1 VADWATISA
10 LATAGGTLV
19 LAGATFAAVRSANRS
34 ARVAERT
41 LLAGIRPLLVS
52 SRREDPPQK
61 IYFADQ
67 RYVVAPGGGAGVEAT
82 DEAIFLGIALRNAGS
97 GIAVLHGWKLLPM
110 EFRQRGHTAPEE
122 FIRLTRD
129 LYLAGGEIGYWQG
142 SFRDPSSP
150 EFAQARR
157 VIDAREAFFIEI
169 LYGDEEGGQ
178 RRISRFGVAHRDDGQ
193 WLAESGRHWNL
204 DRDDP
209 R

>member
-1 VADWATISA
+1 MADWVTISS

-34 ARVAERT
+34 ARLAEQS
-41 LLAGIRPLLVS
+41 LLAGLRPLLVS

-67 RYVVAPGGGAGVEAT
+67 NYVVAPGGQAGAAAM
-82 DEAIFLGIALRNAGS
+82 DEAVYLGISLRNAGS
-97 GIAVLHGWKLLPM
+97 GIAVLHGWRMLIGEVRVPDHRPL
-110 EFRQRGHTAPEE
+110 EE
-122 FIRLTRD
+122 FTRLTRD
-129 LYLAGGEIGYWQG
+129 LYVAAGDLGYWQG

-150 EFAQARR
+150 EFAEARR
-157 VIDAREAFFIEI
+157 TIDAREPFGVEI

-178 RRISRFGVAHRDDGQ
+178 RRISRFGVIPRGDTE
-193 WLAESGRHWNL
+193 WLAESARHWNL
-204 DRDDP
+204 DRADP